1 MNSLTSADNLTVPSK
16 EDDNSKKTDEDTEVK
31 LKSATT
37 TDNDAEALE
46 KSLTARAWCINLI
59 DTEIKMCNELLNVEP
74 TSKWGKLHL
83 TFLFEKKVT
92 LLKNSNVVMTDHD
105 STINDINN
113 KRKELLSGLF
123 KTDSMHSEYYE
134 YLLRK
139 M

>member
-1 MNSLTSADNLTVPSK
+1 MGSLYDIGNFRYKHFTFYSPCEAGRDCFPFENS
-16 EDDNSKKTDEDTEVK
+16 
-31 LKSATT
+31 
-37 TDNDAEALE
+37 
-46 KSLTARAWCINLI
+46 TALI

>member
-1 MNSLTSADNLTVPSK
+1 MLLQSLTKVIAFNFF
-16 EDDNSKKTDEDTEVK
+16 
-31 LKSATT
+31 
-37 TDNDAEALE
+37 
-46 KSLTARAWCINLI
+46 R
-59 DTEIKMCNELLNVEP
+59 EP
-74 TSKWGKLHL
+74 
-83 TFLFEKKVT
+83 FV
-92 LLKNSNVVMTDHD
+92 KNSNVVMTDHD